1 MVEIQQLIIKGKLKG
16 SVNASDHDVVKL
28 VNNQIEKYLSNHSS
42 KISDD
47 QMKVII
53 EDITDNVLRKMELD
67 LKP

>member
-16 SVNASDHDVVKL
+16 SVNASDHDIVKL
-28 VNNQIEKYLSNHSS
+28 VNNQIEKYLSKHSS

-53 EDITDNVLRKMELD
+53 EDITDNVLTKMELD

>member
-28 VNNQIEKYLSNHSS
+28 VNNQIEKYLSKHSS

-47 QMKVII
+47 KMKVII
-53 EDITDNVLRKMELD
+53 EDITNNVLTKIELD

>member
-16 SVNASDHDVVKL
+16 SVNATDHDIVKL
-28 VNNQIEKYLSNHSS
+28 VNNQIEKYLSKHSS

-53 EDITDNVLRKMELD
+53 EDITDNVLTKMELD

>member
-16 SVNASDHDVVKL
+16 SINATDHDILKL
-28 VNNQIEKYLSNHSS
+28 VNNQIEKYLSKHSS

-53 EDITDNVLRKMELD
+53 EDITDNVLTKMELD

>member
-16 SVNASDHDVVKL
+16 SVNASDHDIVEL
-28 VNNQIEKYLSNHSS
+28 VNNQIEKYLSKHSS

-47 QMKVII
+47 KMKVII
-53 EDITDNVLRKMELD
+53 EDITNNVLTKIELD